1 MGAWGE
7 VLSGTE
13 TALNSTGGAT
23 ERMAI
28 YTESLEGKLK
38 TLQSTW
44 EEFVL
49 NLQASDA
56 FKFLID
62 LGTKLISVLDL
73 LLNKIPILSNIIKI
87 GLVAGAL
94 NVAAGTI
101 RQLITLIGTRGLVG
115 TLINVGNGINIL
127 VQGINAGIGAF
138 SISTDVISALSTS
151 FGTMASAAG
160 ISATAITGVVSA
172 LAPLA
177 IVAAAIAG
185 IALADWFYNGGAAA
199 KKAEKAMSD
208 FNKKQQELSE
218 VQSELDQVDNKIA
231 EINAKDGLTLTDKQ
245 ELINLKKQRAELD
258 ALKKTYDSLSG
269 EKNTAADAIGGAVNA
284 RYKTTRSFGSKKT
297 NTGTAADL
305 TGATAQQL
313 HNVATTDASQH
324 NLDQLIG
331 GYKELKRVQE
341 EVASDGKTL
350 DNSRADSL
358 DKISTALSN
367 ELTYLQQQKTDLE
380 SLGVTSGAVYDD
392 IVGKISSIEQVVSPE
407 AWQGKQ
413 LTELLLGDDVSQTVK
428 DAEGQIDELK
438 QQLADGIIDED
449 AYKEKLIEALNKIA
463 SDPTIQEGLKNIFPD
478 LDLSDNGAVLNTI
491 AEALG
496 ETIPSAAEKTTY
508 SIKDIDSGLADLDS
522 RLDTLKNGIDNLGSF
537 DWSGINNIDD
547 FNEALAQ
554 GEDLVNSYENEL
566 DGLQSAYD
574 SLGAN
579 VDAAGAALDF
589 LAKNM
594 DDIVN
599 SGQAGYKA
607 VSDVINGAGQLVD
620 VVDTATGE
628 VINIQDRIEA
638 IMTDE
643 TLTQQQKQAAV
654 IALQGDI
661 QNAGNN
667 TITTMNT
674 VITAIVKVKQELASA
689 LNAAASFVDNASKT
703 LGKIGNSIG
712 GKVVSGLFGISTD
725 DINAAVQGLSNGADT
740 LRQKSQEITNSI
752 KNDQAELIKQTE
764 LYQSKL
770 DSAAGGAAAAY
781 KKVQDAANKAG
792 KSGSRGAKK
801 QTDATKKLTEALKEE
816 YQAQKAILDA
826 QKKQLQA
833 RKEALAKEK
842 SDLADAKE
850 AIQDLVDMTMKMLKQ
865 EYQNRVDILEK
876 QIDAL
881 EEDLSD
887 QQDKLEKAY
896 NKQTEALENQLDA
909 FNEKIEAQKEYLKLQ
924 KEEQEH
930 AEELSEKNQAI
941 ADVQAQLEE
950 LRYDNSAAAQKKRL
964 ELLDELNGAQKDLT
978 DYQNQYDYDTK
989 VDGLDKEQS
998 AFQQQIENEKNA
1010 LKDRYDQEKQ
1020 QIEDTYNAKI
1030 NALNKEKDYIKN
1042 TLMEEYNLYQ
1052 EAINLIQGKSQDF
1065 YNRLIEFNRVYGS
1078 HIDSDIVIM
1087 WGKAYDALS
1096 KYGYLGNT
1104 VQEILD
1110 GISYRTEEIVKENA
1124 AIEDSIKSIENQLD
1138 ALKTKYDAATAS
1150 AKQLAAAND
1159 AATQSANNLA
1169 AARAAAANAGKV
1181 TTVSK
1186 PAKGSS
1192 VSSGSTR
1199 VSGHQTMAVFHE
1211 GTNYVKKANTW
1222 LDDMLG
1228 LAPNETAAILKEGEA
1243 VIPDYNNPANPSSN
1257 FSYGK
1262 MAESMSKSI
1271 TYSNSN
1277 SDDSASVVIG
1287 DIIIQGNADSTIVDK
1302 LDKVRKQIVD
1312 DVFKTMNKHTNMG
1325 GYRSVKHAY

>member
-1 MGAWGE
+1 MGAWDE

-38 TLQSTW
+38 TMQSTW

-73 LLNKIPILSNIIKI
+73 LLNKIPILSDLIKI

-101 RQLITLIGTRGLVG
+101 KQLITLIGTRGLVG

-218 VQSELDQVDNKIA
+218 VQSELDQVNDKIA
-231 EINAKDGLTLTDKQ
+231 EINAKDGLTLTDQQ

-269 EKNTAADAIGGAVNA
+269 EKTAAADAIGGAVNA
-284 RYKTTRSFGSKKT
+284 RYKTTRSFGFKKT

-313 HNVATTDASQH
+313 HNVATIDASQH

-413 LTELLLGDDVSQTVK
+413 LTDLLLGDDISQTVK
-428 DAEGQIDELK
+428 DAESQIDELK
-438 QQLADGIIDED
+438 QQLADGVIDEN

-478 LDLSDNGAVLNTI
+478 LDLSDNGAVLNTL
-491 AEALG
+491 AETLG
-496 ETIPSAAEKTTY
+496 VTIPSAAEKTTY
-508 SIKDIDSGLADLDS
+508 SIKDIDSGLADLDG

-579 VDAAGAALDF
+579 VDAAGAGLDF

-654 IALQGDI
+654 VALQGDI

-667 TITTMNT
+667 TITTMNA

-703 LGKIGNSIG
+703 LSKIGNSIG

-725 DINAAVQGLSNGADT
+725 DINAAIQGLSNGADT

-752 KNDQAELIKQTE
+752 KNDQADLIKQTE

-770 DSAAGGAAAAY
+770 NSAVGGATAAY
-781 KKVQDAANKAG
+781 KKQQKAANKAG
-792 KSGSRGAKK
+792 KSGSGSAKK
-801 QTDATKKLTEALKEE
+801 QTDATKELTKALKEE
-816 YQAQKAILDA
+816 YEAQKAILDA

-850 AIQDLVDMTMKMLKQ
+850 AIQDLVEMTMKMLKQ
-865 EYQNRVDILEK
+865 EYQNRIDVLEK
-876 QIDAL
+876 QVDAL
-881 EEDLSD
+881 EDDLNN

-896 NKQTEALENQLDA
+896 NKQTEALENQLDT

-964 ELLDELNGAQKDLT
+964 ELLDELNSAQKDLT

-989 VDGLDKEQS
+989 IDCLDKEQS

-1052 EAINLIQGKSQDF
+1052 EAVNLVQSRSDDL
-1065 YNRLIEFNRVYGS
+1065 YNRLVEWNRVKLLLC
-1078 HIDSDIVIM
+1078 INRVIC
-1087 WGKAYDALS
+1087 WKLLIFGQSAGKIS
-1096 KYGYLGNT
+1096 SPST
-1104 VQEILD
+1104 TM
-1110 GISYRTEEIVKENA
+1110 GIS
-1124 AIEDSIKSIENQLD
+1124 QL
-1138 ALKTKYDAATAS
+1138 Y
-1150 AKQLAAAND
+1150 
-1159 AATQSANNLA
+1159 
-1169 AARAAAANAGKV
+1169 
-1181 TTVSK
+1181 
-1186 PAKGSS
+1186 
-1192 VSSGSTR
+1192 
-1199 VSGHQTMAVFHE
+1199 
-1211 GTNYVKKANTW
+1211 
-1222 LDDMLG
+1222 
-1228 LAPNETAAILKEGEA
+1228 
-1243 VIPDYNNPANPSSN
+1243 
-1257 FSYGK
+1257 
-1262 MAESMSKSI
+1262 
-1271 TYSNSN
+1271 N
-1277 SDDSASVVIG
+1277 SDVI
-1287 DIIIQGNADSTIVDK
+1287 
-1302 LDKVRKQIVD
+1302 
-1312 DVFKTMNKHTNMG
+1312 
-1325 GYRSVKHAY
+1325 

>member
-1 MGAWGE
+1 MEGAQ
-7 VLSGTE
+7 L
-13 TALNSTGGAT
+13 ALDSTGGAS

-38 TLQSTW
+38 TLQATW

-56 FKFLID
+56 FKSLID

-218 VQSELDQVDNKIA
+218 VQSELDQVDDKIA
-231 EINAKDGLTLTDKQ
+231 EINAKDGLTLTDQQ

-269 EKNTAADAIGGAVNA
+269 EKTAAADAIGGAVNA

-313 HNVATTDASQH
+313 HNVATIDASQH

-407 AWQGKQ
+407 AWQNKKFSD
-413 LTELLLGDDVSQTVK
+413 LIFGDESAF
-428 DAEGQIDELK
+428 AEKANALKEQIDSILNDESLSPEQAQAKAQQFIDAFAQELANNQDIK
-438 QQLADGIIDED
+438 A
-449 AYKEKLIEALNKIA
+449 
-463 SDPTIQEGLKNIFPD
+463 GLDNIFGAGNWD
-478 LDLSDNGAVLNTI
+478 VDGLANSIAEEFGYSFSDALANTDIDLSKIDFSGLDESVDEAVNSANDKLASLGNVSLDPSNFDGVAQAITNAGDATDGLQGELDNLQGTYDALSTNAENAAKMFDFMTENMDILSGAVTPTAAQMDKLK
-491 AEALG
+491 A
-496 ETIPSAAEKTTY
+496 SAAE
-508 SIKDIDSGLADLDS
+508 IGPVIDTS
-522 RLDTLKNGIDNLGSF
+522 T
-537 DWSGINNIDD
+537 
-547 FNEALAQ
+547 
-554 GEDLVNSYENEL
+554 
-566 DGLQSAYD
+566 
-574 SLGAN
+574 
-579 VDAAGAALDF
+579 
-589 LAKNM
+589 
-594 DDIVN
+594 
-599 SGQAGYKA
+599 GQAYSA
-607 VSDVINGAGQLVD
+607 MDLLNQTVYNTGA
-620 VVDTATGE
+620 TAGE
-628 VINIQDRIEA
+628 MQTNVQSF
-638 IMTDE
+638 MGGVT
-643 TLTQQQKQAAV
+643 
-654 IALQGDI
+654 
-661 QNAGNN
+661 NAGNN
-667 TITTMNT
+667 TITTMNA
-674 VITAIVKVKQELASA
+674 VIVAINKVKSALATA
-689 LNAAASFVDNASKT
+689 LNAAAGFIDKVSNVA
-703 LGKIGNSIG
+703 GSIANNG
-712 GKVVSGLFGISTD
+712 VL
-725 DINAAVQGLSNGADT
+725 NAAVNAFGGNLDAIKNAANGLGSVADG
-740 LRQKSQEITNSI
+740 LRAKATALTNSI
-752 KNDQAELIKQTE
+752 KSDTADMIDKADE
-764 LYQSKL
+764 YQSKITNAGNAAKKAY
-770 DSAAGGAAAAY
+770 DKSAKSAA
-781 KKVQDAANKAG
+781 KAG
-792 KSGSRGAKK
+792 KSGSGSTKK

-816 YQAQKAILDA
+816 YEAQKAILDA

-1030 NALNKEKDYIKN
+1030 DALNKEKDYIKN

-1110 GISYRTEEIVKENA
+1110 GITYRTEEIVKENA

-1138 ALKTKYDAATAS
+1138 ALKTKYDAATAA

-1169 AARAAAANAGKV
+1169 AARAAAANAGKA

-1243 VIPDYNNPANPSSN
+1243 VIPDYNNPANPASN

>member
-1 MGAWGE
+1 MSDDEW
-7 VLSGTE
+7 
-13 TALNSTGGAT
+13 
-23 ERMAI
+23 
-28 YTESLEGKLK
+28 
-38 TLQSTW
+38 
-44 EEFVL
+44 
-49 NLQASDA
+49 QASG
-56 FKFLID
+56 LSP
-62 LGTKLISVLDL
+62 LLDS
-73 LLNKIPILSNIIKI
+73 LN
-87 GLVAGAL
+87 
-94 NVAAGTI
+94 T
-101 RQLITLIGTRGLVG
+101 Q
-115 TLINVGNGINIL
+115 
-127 VQGINAGIGAF
+127 
-138 SISTDVISALSTS
+138 LST
-151 FGTMASAAG
+151 
-160 ISATAITGVVSA
+160 IEKVTA
-172 LAPLA
+172 
-177 IVAAAIAG
+177 
-185 IALADWFYNGGAAA
+185 
-199 KKAEKAMSD
+199 
-208 FNKKQQELSE
+208 
-218 VQSELDQVDNKIA
+218 
-231 EINAKDGLTLTDKQ
+231 
-245 ELINLKKQRAELD
+245 
-258 ALKKTYDSLSG
+258 
-269 EKNTAADAIGGAVNA
+269 
-284 RYKTTRSFGSKKT
+284 
-297 NTGTAADL
+297 
-305 TGATAQQL
+305 
-313 HNVATTDASQH
+313 
-324 NLDQLIG
+324 
-331 GYKELKRVQE
+331 
-341 EVASDGKTL
+341 
-350 DNSRADSL
+350 
-358 DKISTALSN
+358 
-367 ELTYLQQQKTDLE
+367 
-380 SLGVTSGAVYDD
+380 
-392 IVGKISSIEQVVSPE
+392 PE
-407 AWQGKQ
+407 AWKDHQ
-413 LTELLLGDDVSQTVK
+413 LTKLLLGDDASQTIK
-428 DAEGQIDELK
+428 DAESQIDELK

-463 SDPTIQEGLKNIFPD
+463 SDPDIQEGLKNIFPD
-478 LDLSDNGAVLNTI
+478 LDLSDNGAVLNTL
-491 AEALG
+491 AETLG

-508 SIKDIDSGLADLDS
+508 SIKDIDSGLADLDG

-566 DGLQSAYD
+566 DGLKSAYD

-579 VDAAGAALDF
+579 VDAAGAGLDF

-599 SGQAGYKA
+599 SGQAGYKD
-607 VSDVINGAGQLVD
+607 VSDVINGAGQLAD

-667 TITTMNT
+667 TITTMSA

-770 DSAAGGAAAAY
+770 DSAAGGATAAY
-781 KKVQDAANKAG
+781 KKVQDAAKKAG
-792 KSGSRGAKK
+792 KSGSGSTKK
-801 QTDATKKLTEALKEE
+801 QTDATKKLTKALKEE

-998 AFQQQIENEKNA
+998 AFQQQIESEKNA

-1030 NALNKEKDYIKN
+1030 DALNKEKDYIKN

-1052 EAINLIQGKSQDF
+1052 EAVNLVQSRSDDL
-1065 YNRLIEFNRVYGS
+1065 YNRLVE
-1078 HIDSDIVIM
+1078 
-1087 WGKAYDALS
+1087 
-1096 KYGYLGNT
+1096 
-1104 VQEILD
+1104 
-1110 GISYRTEEIVKENA
+1110 
-1124 AIEDSIKSIENQLD
+1124 
-1138 ALKTKYDAATAS
+1138 
-1150 AKQLAAAND
+1150 
-1159 AATQSANNLA
+1159 
-1169 AARAAAANAGKV
+1169 
-1181 TTVSK
+1181 
-1186 PAKGSS
+1186 
-1192 VSSGSTR
+1192 
-1199 VSGHQTMAVFHE
+1199 
-1211 GTNYVKKANTW
+1211 
-1222 LDDMLG
+1222 
-1228 LAPNETAAILKEGEA
+1228 
-1243 VIPDYNNPANPSSN
+1243 
-1257 FSYGK
+1257 
-1262 MAESMSKSI
+1262 
-1271 TYSNSN
+1271 
-1277 SDDSASVVIG
+1277 
-1287 DIIIQGNADSTIVDK
+1287 
-1302 LDKVRKQIVD
+1302 
-1312 DVFKTMNKHTNMG
+1312 
-1325 GYRSVKHAY
+1325 

>member
-1 MGAWGE
+1 MGAWNE

-38 TLQSTW
+38 TMQSTW

-56 FKFLID
+56 FKSLID

-73 LLNKIPILSNIIKI
+73 LLNKIPILSNLIKTI
-87 GLVAGAL
+87 LVVGAINVLAGSIRNLITMMGNNGILGGLINFGSLATNASNAVSIFAGSL
-94 NVAAGTI
+94 SAGTTAG
-101 RQLITLIGTRGLVG
+101 QAF
-115 TLINVGNGINIL
+115 GNGLSALIPQLSN
-127 VQGINAGIGAF
+127 
-138 SISTDVISALSTS
+138 VISAIGKFISLL
-151 FGTMASAAG
+151 GPAG
-160 ISATAITGVVSA
+160 IVTAVGVAGV
-172 LAPLA
+172 A
-177 IVAAAIAG
+177 IV
-185 IALADWFYNGGAAA
+185 GGLVTYFNS
-199 KKAEKAMSD
+199 AEKAAKD
-208 FNKKQQELSE
+208 AQTAINNFNSAQSE
-218 VQSELDQVDNKIA
+218 VETAQKNLDAIDDKIA
-231 EINAKDGLTLTDKQ
+231 EINAKDGITLTDKQ
-245 ELINLKKQRAELD
+245 ELINLKEQRAELESILE
-258 ALKKTYDSLSG
+258 LKKT
-269 EKNTAADAIGGAVNA
+269 AALNDAKEAAPDIQKAFDKSYGSDAGKVADFNKDTSIG
-284 RYKTTRSFGSKKT
+284 RLQT
-297 NTGTAADL
+297 
-305 TGATAQQL
+305 
-313 HNVATTDASQH
+313 ASQG
-324 NLDQLIG
+324 LGGFSAVIG
-331 GYKELKRVQE
+331 AYKELTKRQE
-341 EVASDGKTL
+341 DAAAGAGKFGEAEQKALNTATEKIQNAQQELTGYRDTLQSAKDLMTDDEWQASGL
-350 DNSRADSL
+350 SSLLDSL
-358 DKISTALSN
+358 NTQLST
-367 ELTYLQQQKTDLE
+367 
-380 SLGVTSGAVYDD
+380 
-392 IVGKISSIEQVVSPE
+392 IEQVTAPE
-407 AWQGKQ
+407 AWKDHQ
-413 LTELLLGDDVSQTVK
+413 LTKLLLGDDVSQTIK
-428 DAEGQIDELK
+428 DAESQIDELK
-438 QQLADGIIDED
+438 QQLADGVIDED

-463 SDPTIQEGLKNIFPD
+463 SDPSVQEGLKNIFPD
-478 LDLSDNGAVLNTI
+478 LDLSDNGAVLNTL
-491 AEALG
+491 AEVLG
-496 ETIPSAAEKTTY
+496 VTIPSAAEKTTY
-508 SIKDIDSGLADLDS
+508 SIKDIDSGLADLDG

-579 VDAAGAALDF
+579 VDAAGSALDF

-620 VVDTATGE
+620 VVDTATGD

-654 IALQGDI
+654 VALQGDI

-667 TITTMNT
+667 TITTMNA

-703 LGKIGNSIG
+703 LSKIGNSIG

-752 KNDQAELIKQTE
+752 KNDQADLIKQTE

-770 DSAAGGAAAAY
+770 NSAVGGATAAY
-781 KKVQDAANKAG
+781 EKQQKAANKAG
-792 KSGSRGAKK
+792 KSGSGSAKK
-801 QTDATKKLTEALKEE
+801 QTDATKELTEALKEE
-816 YQAQKAILDA
+816 YKAQKAILDA

-850 AIQDLVDMTMKMLKQ
+850 AIQDLVEMTMKMLKQ
-865 EYQNRVDILEK
+865 EYQNRIDVLEK
-876 QIDAL
+876 QVDAL
-881 EEDLSD
+881 EDDLND

-896 NKQTEALENQLDA
+896 NKQTEALENQLDT
-909 FNEKIEAQKEYLKLQ
+909 FSEKIEAQKEYLKLQ

-1020 QIEDTYNAKI
+1020 QIEDTYNAQI

-1052 EAINLIQGKSQDF
+1052 EAVNLVQSRSDDL
-1065 YNRLIEFNRVYGS
+1065 YNRLVEWNRVRLLLC
-1078 HIDSDIVIM
+1078 INRVIC
-1087 WGKAYDALS
+1087 WKLLIFGQSAGKIS
-1096 KYGYLGNT
+1096 SPST
-1104 VQEILD
+1104 TM
-1110 GISYRTEEIVKENA
+1110 GIS
-1124 AIEDSIKSIENQLD
+1124 QL
-1138 ALKTKYDAATAS
+1138 Y
-1150 AKQLAAAND
+1150 
-1159 AATQSANNLA
+1159 
-1169 AARAAAANAGKV
+1169 
-1181 TTVSK
+1181 
-1186 PAKGSS
+1186 
-1192 VSSGSTR
+1192 
-1199 VSGHQTMAVFHE
+1199 
-1211 GTNYVKKANTW
+1211 
-1222 LDDMLG
+1222 
-1228 LAPNETAAILKEGEA
+1228 
-1243 VIPDYNNPANPSSN
+1243 
-1257 FSYGK
+1257 
-1262 MAESMSKSI
+1262 
-1271 TYSNSN
+1271 N
-1277 SDDSASVVIG
+1277 SDVI
-1287 DIIIQGNADSTIVDK
+1287 
-1302 LDKVRKQIVD
+1302 
-1312 DVFKTMNKHTNMG
+1312 
-1325 GYRSVKHAY
+1325 

>member
-1 MGAWGE
+1 MTRQANFFKAAIGDWNE

-38 TLQSTW
+38 TMQSTW

-73 LLNKIPILSNIIKI
+73 LLNKIPILSDLIKI
-87 GLVAGAL
+87 GLVAGAI
-94 NVAAGTI
+94 NV
-101 RQLITLIGTRGLVG
+101 LIGTIGNLIKLMGKSGIVG
-115 TLINVGNGINIL
+115 TLL
-127 VQGINAGIGAF
+127 NAKDA
-138 SISTDVISALSTS
+138 
-151 FGTMASAAG
+151 
-160 ISATAITGVVSA
+160 VSA
-172 LAPLA
+172 LKTAWTVANVAFNSGLSGIQALGAGFKSLAVSAGLSSTAIAGLTAVLGPLA
-177 IVAAAIAG
+177 VVAAAVVG
-185 IALADWFYNGGAAA
+185 IALADWFYSGAAAA

-208 FNKKQQELSE
+208 FNEKQQKLNE
-218 VQSELDQVDNKIA
+218 VQSELDQVNDKIA
-231 EINAKDGLTLTDKQ
+231 EINAKDGLTLTDQQ

-269 EKNTAADAIGGAVNA
+269 EKTTAAKAIDDAVDA
-284 RYKTTRSFGSKKT
+284 RYKTTRSFGSRKT

-305 TGATAQQL
+305 TGATAKQL
-313 HNVATTDASQH
+313 HDVATVDVSQH

-341 EVASDGKTL
+341 EATSEGKAL

-358 DKISTALSN
+358 NRISTALSN

-380 SLGVTSGAVYDD
+380 SLGVTSGDTYQGVLD
-392 IVGKISSIEQVVSPE
+392 KISSIEHATAPE
-407 AWQGKQ
+407 AWQGHQ
-413 LTELLLGDDVSQTVK
+413 LTNLLLGDDVSQTVK
-428 DAEGQIDELK
+428 DAESQIDELK
-438 QQLADGIIDED
+438 QQLADGVIDEN
-449 AYKEKLIEALNKIA
+449 AYKEKLIEALNEIA
-463 SDPTIQEGLKNIFPD
+463 SDPNVQEGLKNIFPD
-478 LDLSDNGAVLNTI
+478 LDLSDNGAVLNTL
-491 AEALG
+491 AETLG
-496 ETIPSAAEKTTY
+496 VTIPSAAEKTTY
-508 SIKDIDSGLADLDS
+508 SIKDIDSGLADLDG
-522 RLDTLKNGIDNLGSF
+522 RLDTLRNGIDNLGSF

-566 DGLQSAYD
+566 DSLQSAYD

-579 VDAAGAALDF
+579 VDAAGAGLDF

-654 IALQGDI
+654 VALQGDI

-667 TITTMNT
+667 TITTMNA

-725 DINAAVQGLSNGADT
+725 DINAAVQGLSSGADT

-752 KNDQAELIKQTE
+752 KNDQADLIKQTD

-770 DSAAGGAAAAY
+770 NSAAGGAAAAY

-792 KSGSRGAKK
+792 KSGSGSTKK

-816 YQAQKAILDA
+816 YEAQKAILDA

-850 AIQDLVDMTMKMLKQ
+850 AIQDLVEMTMKMLKQ
-865 EYQNRVDILEK
+865 EYQNRIDVLEK

-998 AFQQQIENEKNA
+998 AFQQQIESEKNA
-1010 LKDRYDQEKQ
+1010 LKDRYEQEKQ

-1030 NALNKEKDYIKN
+1030 DALNKEKDYIKN

-1052 EAINLIQGKSQDF
+1052 EAVNLVQSRSDDL
-1065 YNRLIEFNRVYGS
+1065 YNRLVE
-1078 HIDSDIVIM
+1078 
-1087 WGKAYDALS
+1087 
-1096 KYGYLGNT
+1096 
-1104 VQEILD
+1104 
-1110 GISYRTEEIVKENA
+1110 
-1124 AIEDSIKSIENQLD
+1124 
-1138 ALKTKYDAATAS
+1138 
-1150 AKQLAAAND
+1150 
-1159 AATQSANNLA
+1159 
-1169 AARAAAANAGKV
+1169 
-1181 TTVSK
+1181 
-1186 PAKGSS
+1186 
-1192 VSSGSTR
+1192 
-1199 VSGHQTMAVFHE
+1199 
-1211 GTNYVKKANTW
+1211 
-1222 LDDMLG
+1222 
-1228 LAPNETAAILKEGEA
+1228 
-1243 VIPDYNNPANPSSN
+1243 
-1257 FSYGK
+1257 
-1262 MAESMSKSI
+1262 
-1271 TYSNSN
+1271 
-1277 SDDSASVVIG
+1277 
-1287 DIIIQGNADSTIVDK
+1287 
-1302 LDKVRKQIVD
+1302 
-1312 DVFKTMNKHTNMG
+1312 
-1325 GYRSVKHAY
+1325 

>member
-7 VLSGTE
+7 VLGGTE

-73 LLNKIPILSNIIKI
+73 LLNKIPILSDLIKI
-87 GLVAGAL
+87 GLVAGAI

-151 FGTMASAAG
+151 FCTMASAAG

-208 FNKKQQELSE
+208 FNKKQQKLNE
-218 VQSELDQVDNKIA
+218 VQSELDQIDDKIA
-231 EINAKDGLTLTDKQ
+231 EINAKDGLTLTDQQ

-269 EKNTAADAIGGAVNA
+269 EKTAAADAIGGAVNA
-284 RYKTTRSFGSKKT
+284 RYKTARSFGSKKT

-407 AWQGKQ
+407 SWQGKQ
-413 LTELLLGDDVSQTVK
+413 LTELLLGDNVSQTIK
-428 DAEGQIDELK
+428 DAESQIDELK
-438 QQLADGIIDED
+438 QQLADGVIDEN

-463 SDPTIQEGLKNIFPD
+463 SDPSVQEGLKNIFPD
-478 LDLSDNGAVLNTI
+478 LDLSDNGAVLNTL
-491 AEALG
+491 AEILG
-496 ETIPSAAEKTTY
+496 VTIPSAAEKTTY
-508 SIKDIDSGLADLDS
+508 SIKDIDSGLADLDG

-579 VDAAGAALDF
+579 VDAAGAGLDF

-654 IALQGDI
+654 VALQGDI

-667 TITTMNT
+667 TITTMNA

-703 LGKIGNSIG
+703 LSKIGNSIG

-725 DINAAVQGLSNGADT
+725 DINAAIQGLSNGADT

-752 KNDQAELIKQTE
+752 KNDQADLIKQTE

-770 DSAAGGAAAAY
+770 NSAVGGATAAY
-781 KKVQDAANKAG
+781 KKQQKAANKAG
-792 KSGSRGAKK
+792 KSGSGSAKK
-801 QTDATKKLTEALKEE
+801 QTDATKELTKALKEE
-816 YQAQKAILDA
+816 YEAQKAILDA

-850 AIQDLVDMTMKMLKQ
+850 AIQDLVEMTMKMLKQ
-865 EYQNRVDILEK
+865 EYQNRIDVLEK
-876 QIDAL
+876 QVDAL
-881 EEDLSD
+881 EDDLNN

-896 NKQTEALENQLDA
+896 NKQTEALENQLDT

-964 ELLDELNGAQKDLT
+964 ELLDELNSAQKDLT

-989 VDGLDKEQS
+989 IDGLNKEQS

-1052 EAINLIQGKSQDF
+1052 EAVNLVQSRSDDL
-1065 YNRLIEFNRVYGS
+1065 YNRLVEWNRVKLLLC
-1078 HIDSDIVIM
+1078 INRVIC
-1087 WGKAYDALS
+1087 WKLLIFGQSAGKIS
-1096 KYGYLGNT
+1096 SPST
-1104 VQEILD
+1104 TM
-1110 GISYRTEEIVKENA
+1110 GIS
-1124 AIEDSIKSIENQLD
+1124 QL
-1138 ALKTKYDAATAS
+1138 Y
-1150 AKQLAAAND
+1150 
-1159 AATQSANNLA
+1159 
-1169 AARAAAANAGKV
+1169 
-1181 TTVSK
+1181 
-1186 PAKGSS
+1186 
-1192 VSSGSTR
+1192 
-1199 VSGHQTMAVFHE
+1199 
-1211 GTNYVKKANTW
+1211 
-1222 LDDMLG
+1222 
-1228 LAPNETAAILKEGEA
+1228 
-1243 VIPDYNNPANPSSN
+1243 
-1257 FSYGK
+1257 
-1262 MAESMSKSI
+1262 
-1271 TYSNSN
+1271 N
-1277 SDDSASVVIG
+1277 SDVI
-1287 DIIIQGNADSTIVDK
+1287 
-1302 LDKVRKQIVD
+1302 
-1312 DVFKTMNKHTNMG
+1312 
-1325 GYRSVKHAY
+1325 

>member
-1 MGAWGE
+1 
-7 VLSGTE
+7 
-13 TALNSTGGAT
+13 
-23 ERMAI
+23 MAI

-38 TLQSTW
+38 TMQSTW

-73 LLNKIPILSNIIKI
+73 LLNKIPILSNLIKMV
-87 GLVAGAL
+87 LVAGAL

-115 TLINVGNGINIL
+115 TLINVENGINIL

-138 SISTDVISALSTS
+138 SISADVISALSTS

-185 IALADWFYNGGAAA
+185 IALADWFYNGAAAA

-208 FNKKQQELSE
+208 FNKKQQELNE
-218 VQSELDQVDNKIA
+218 VQSELDQVNDKIA
-231 EINAKDGLTLTDKQ
+231 EINAKDGLTLTDQQ

-269 EKNTAADAIGGAVNA
+269 EKTTAANAIDKAVGA
-284 RYKTTRSFGSKKT
+284 RYKTTRAFGSKDA

-305 TGATAQQL
+305 TGATAKQL
-313 HNVATTDASQH
+313 YDVATVDASQH

-341 EVASDGKTL
+341 EVASNGKTL

-358 DKISTALSN
+358 NKISAALSN

-392 IVGKISSIEQVVSPE
+392 IVEKISSIEQVVSPE

-413 LTELLLGDDVSQTVK
+413 LTELLLGDDISQTVK
-428 DAEGQIDELK
+428 NAESQIDELK
-438 QQLADGIIDED
+438 QQLADGVIDEN

-463 SDPTIQEGLKNIFPD
+463 SDPDIQEGLKNIFPD
-478 LDLSDNGAVLNTI
+478 LDLSDNGAVLNTL
-491 AEALG
+491 AETLG
-496 ETIPSAAEKTTY
+496 VTIPSAAEKTTY
-508 SIKDIDSGLADLDS
+508 SIEDIDSGLADLDS

-579 VDAAGAALDF
+579 VDAAGSALDF

-599 SGQAGYKA
+599 SGQAGYEA

-654 IALQGDI
+654 VALQGDI

-667 TITTMNT
+667 TITTMNA

-752 KNDQAELIKQTE
+752 KNDQADLIKQTD

-770 DSAAGGAAAAY
+770 DSAAGGATAAY

-792 KSGSRGAKK
+792 KSGSGSTKK

-816 YQAQKAILDA
+816 YEAQKAILDA

-833 RKEALAKEK
+833 RKEALAQEK

-865 EYQNRVDILEK
+865 EYQNRIDILEK

-964 ELLDELNGAQKDLT
+964 ELLDKLNSAQKDLS

-989 VDGLDKEQS
+989 VDGLDEEQS
-998 AFQQQIENEKNA
+998 AFQQQIESEKNA
-1010 LKDRYDQEKQ
+1010 LKDRYEQEKQ

-1030 NALNKEKDYIKN
+1030 DALNKEKDYIKN

-1052 EAINLIQGKSQDF
+1052 EAVNLVQSRSDDL
-1065 YNRLIEFNRVYGS
+1065 YNRLVE
-1078 HIDSDIVIM
+1078 
-1087 WGKAYDALS
+1087 
-1096 KYGYLGNT
+1096 
-1104 VQEILD
+1104 
-1110 GISYRTEEIVKENA
+1110 
-1124 AIEDSIKSIENQLD
+1124 
-1138 ALKTKYDAATAS
+1138 
-1150 AKQLAAAND
+1150 
-1159 AATQSANNLA
+1159 
-1169 AARAAAANAGKV
+1169 
-1181 TTVSK
+1181 
-1186 PAKGSS
+1186 
-1192 VSSGSTR
+1192 
-1199 VSGHQTMAVFHE
+1199 
-1211 GTNYVKKANTW
+1211 
-1222 LDDMLG
+1222 
-1228 LAPNETAAILKEGEA
+1228 
-1243 VIPDYNNPANPSSN
+1243 
-1257 FSYGK
+1257 
-1262 MAESMSKSI
+1262 
-1271 TYSNSN
+1271 
-1277 SDDSASVVIG
+1277 
-1287 DIIIQGNADSTIVDK
+1287 
-1302 LDKVRKQIVD
+1302 
-1312 DVFKTMNKHTNMG
+1312 
-1325 GYRSVKHAY
+1325 

>member
-1 MGAWGE
+1 MGAWDE

-73 LLNKIPILSNIIKI
+73 LLNKIPILSDLIKI

-151 FGTMASAAG
+151 FDTMASAAG

-218 VQSELDQVDNKIA
+218 VQSELDQVDDKIA

-269 EKNTAADAIGGAVNA
+269 EKTAAADAIGDAVGA

-313 HNVATTDASQH
+313 HNIATIDASQH

-341 EVASDGKTL
+341 EAASNGKTL

-392 IVGKISSIEQVVSPE
+392 IIGKISSIEQVVSPE

-413 LTELLLGDDVSQTVK
+413 LTDLLLGDDVSQTVK
-428 DAEGQIDELK
+428 DAESQIDELK
-438 QQLADGIIDED
+438 QQLADGVIDEN
-449 AYKEKLIEALNKIA
+449 AYKEKLIEALNEIA
-463 SDPTIQEGLKNIFPD
+463 SDPSVQEGLKNIFPD
-478 LDLSDNGAVLNTI
+478 LDLSDNGAVLNTL
-491 AEALG
+491 AETLG
-496 ETIPSAAEKTTY
+496 VTIPSAAGKTTY
-508 SIKDIDSGLADLDS
+508 SIKDIDSGLADLDG

-579 VDAAGAALDF
+579 VDAAGSALDF

-620 VVDTATGE
+620 VVDTATGD

-654 IALQGDI
+654 VALQGDI

-667 TITTMNT
+667 TITTMNA

-703 LGKIGNSIG
+703 LSKIGNSIG

-752 KNDQAELIKQTE
+752 KNDQADLIKQTE

-770 DSAAGGAAAAY
+770 NSAVGGATAAY
-781 KKVQDAANKAG
+781 KKQQKAANKAG
-792 KSGSRGAKK
+792 KSGSGSAKK
-801 QTDATKKLTEALKEE
+801 QTDATKELTEALKEE
-816 YQAQKAILDA
+816 YKAQKAILDV

-850 AIQDLVDMTMKMLKQ
+850 AIQDLVEMTMKMLKQ
-865 EYQNRVDILEK
+865 EYQNRIDVLEK
-876 QIDAL
+876 QVDAL
-881 EEDLSD
+881 EDDLND

-1020 QIEDTYNAKI
+1020 QIEDTYNVKI

-1052 EAINLIQGKSQDF
+1052 EAINLVQSRSDDL
-1065 YNRLIEFNRVYGS
+1065 YNRLVEWNRVRLLLC
-1078 HIDSDIVIM
+1078 INRVIC
-1087 WGKAYDALS
+1087 WELLIFG
-1096 KYGYLGNT
+1096 
-1104 VQEILD
+1104 
-1110 GISYRTEEIVKENA
+1110 
-1124 AIEDSIKSIENQLD
+1124 
-1138 ALKTKYDAATAS
+1138 
-1150 AKQLAAAND
+1150 
-1159 AATQSANNLA
+1159 QSA
-1169 AARAAAANAGKV
+1169 GKISSPS
-1181 TTVSK
+1181 TTM
-1186 PAKGSS
+1186 G
-1192 VSSGSTR
+1192 
-1199 VSGHQTMAVFHE
+1199 
-1211 GTNYVKKANTW
+1211 
-1222 LDDMLG
+1222 
-1228 LAPNETAAILKEGEA
+1228 
-1243 VIPDYNNPANPSSN
+1243 IPQLY
-1257 FSYGK
+1257 
-1262 MAESMSKSI
+1262 
-1271 TYSNSN
+1271 N
-1277 SDDSASVVIG
+1277 SDVI
-1287 DIIIQGNADSTIVDK
+1287 
-1302 LDKVRKQIVD
+1302 
-1312 DVFKTMNKHTNMG
+1312 
-1325 GYRSVKHAY
+1325 

>member
-1 MGAWGE
+1 MEGAQ
-7 VLSGTE
+7 L
-13 TALNSTGGAT
+13 ALDSTGGAS

-218 VQSELDQVDNKIA
+218 VQSELDQVDDKIA
-231 EINAKDGLTLTDKQ
+231 EINAKDGLTLTDQQ

-269 EKNTAADAIGGAVNA
+269 EKTAAADAIGGAVNA

-313 HNVATTDASQH
+313 HNVATIDASQH

-413 LTELLLGDDVSQTVK
+413 LTELLLGDDISQTVK
-428 DAEGQIDELK
+428 DAESQIDELK
-438 QQLADGIIDED
+438 QQLADGVIDEN

-463 SDPTIQEGLKNIFPD
+463 SDPDIQEGLKNIFPD

-508 SIKDIDSGLADLDS
+508 SIKDIDSGLADLDG

-579 VDAAGAALDF
+579 VDAAGAAMDF
-589 LAKNM
+589 ITSNM
-594 DDIVN
+594 DTIVN
-599 SGQAGYKA
+599 STDATYKSM
-607 VSDVINGAGQLVD
+607 SDVINGAGQLVD

-638 IMTDE
+638 IMADE
-643 TLTQQQKQAAV
+643 TLTQQQKQEMV
-654 IALQGDI
+654 LALQGDI
-661 QNAGNN
+661 MNAGNN
-667 TITTMNT
+667 TITTMNA
-674 VITAIVKVKQELASA
+674 VITAIIKVKQELASA
-689 LNAAASFVDNASKT
+689 LNAAASFVDNASDVVKR
-703 LGKIGNSIG
+703 IGSSTG
-712 GKVVSGLFGISTD
+712 GKVISGWFGLSTD
-725 DINAAVQGLSNGADT
+725 DFNAAAESMASGADS
-740 LRQKSQEITNSI
+740 LRKKSQEITASI

-764 LYQSKL
+764 LYKSKL
-770 DSAAGGAAAAY
+770 NSAGNAGQKAY
-781 KKVQDAANKAG
+781 DKVGSAANKAG
-792 KSGSRGAKK
+792 KSGSGSTKK
-801 QTDATKKLTEALKEE
+801 QTDATKELTDALKEE
-816 YQAQKAILDA
+816 YEAQKAILDA

-842 SDLADAKE
+842 SDLADAKK

-998 AFQQQIENEKNA
+998 AFQQQIESEKNA

-1030 NALNKEKDYIKN
+1030 DALNKEKDYIKN

-1110 GISYRTEEIVKENA
+1110 GITYRTEEIVKENA

-1138 ALKTKYDAATAS
+1138 ALKTKYDAATAA

-1169 AARAAAANAGKV
+1169 AARAAAANAGKA

-1243 VIPDYNNPANPSSN
+1243 VIPDYNNPANPASN